1 MRPMQDDTP
10 LEPIA
15 ERRLSVVGEPGRMVT
30 VTIGKPVQKASGDWA
45 CPVDIQGTPDPVRD
59 SAYGVDAVQALQ
71 LAFETARQSLKKA
84 GLPVTWCDGE
94 PGETGF
100 PMAVPYI
107 FGRAFEDR
115 MERVIEDEIEKAVE
129 AKKKGAPG

>member
-1 MRPMQDDTP
+1 MQDDTP

-15 ERRLSVVGEPGRMVT
+15 ERRLSVVGEPGRVVT

-45 CPVDIQGTPDPVRD
+45 CPVDIQGFGEAVRD

-71 LAFETARQSLKKA
+71 LAFETARHSLKNS

-100 PMAVPYI
+100 SVAVPYI
-107 FGRAFEDR
+107 FGRTFEDR
-115 MERVIEDEIEKAVE
+115 MERLIEEEIEKAVE

>member
-1 MRPMQDDTP
+1 MQDDTP

-15 ERRLSVVGEPGRMVT
+15 ERRLSVVGEPGRVVT
-30 VTIGKPVQKASGDWA
+30 VTIGKPMRKPSGDWA
-45 CPVDIQGTPDPVRD
+45 CPVDIQGLQEAVRD

-71 LAFETARQSLKKA
+71 LAFETARQSLKNS

-100 PMAVPYI
+100 PVAVPYI

-115 MERVIEDEIEKAVE
+115 MERLIEDEIEKAVE

>member
-1 MRPMQDDTP
+1 MQDDTP

-15 ERRLSVVGEPGRMVT
+15 ERRLSVVGEPGRVVT
-30 VTIGKPVQKASGDWA
+30 VTIGKPMRKPSGDWA
-45 CPVDIQGTPDPVRD
+45 CPVDIQGLQEAVRD

-71 LAFETARQSLKKA
+71 LAFETARQSLKNS

-94 PGETGF
+94 PGEMGF
-100 PMAVPYI
+100 PVAVPYI

-115 MERVIEDEIEKAVE
+115 MERLIEDEIEKAVE

>member
-1 MRPMQDDTP
+1 MQDDTP

-30 VTIGKPVQKASGDWA
+30 VTIGKPMLKPSGDWA
-45 CPVDIQGTPDPVRD
+45 CPVDIQGIPDPARD

-71 LAFETARQSLKKA
+71 LAFETARQSLKKS

-100 PMAVPYI
+100 SIAVPYI

-115 MERVIEDEIEKAVE
+115 MERLIEDEIEKAVE
-129 AKKKGAPG
+129 AKKKGA